1 MPDSKQLH
9 LPCCLTKSSVY
20 STMVSE
26 LEGPTSQCISLSH
39 FLLVWRTELRHIA
52 IPRRSRF
59 SECNTCVLLKNE
71 IESTRNKEV
80 RKQLM
85 QQRDTHLKQ
94 QKSEREKYYKHAM
107 KARRNPDK
115 YLSIIMDAMD
125 QAKTMIPHFTA
136 TPKFADGM
144 WKLKTH
150 LLGAIVHGIGAY
162 GFFDIFQWP
171 HGSNLTVSTLM
182 NILFMMKDSL
192 PEVLYLQMDNCGRE
206 NKNRYLMSFL
216 AFLVELK
223 IVVGIAGGEDADIE
237 DFPYVARIEA
247 RDRKGEPW
255 EDWCTAVILSETWL
269 LTIARCLED
278 PLINRRV
285 LAGFSDISDPNIQI
299 RTIKHQKK
307 HPHFDRKFK
316 EKNDDALWEND
327 IAVIELHTPLT
338 FGPTVT
344 SIPYSTSSDS
354 VDLDNCQIAGWG
366 EIDSNGTEPENLQFA
381 EDITI
386 LTTEECR
393 ELNPDTPFVETQ
405 ICVIDE
411 NRKIQP
417 CFGDNGGPLACK
429 TTDGTSTTVLSGIF
443 AWQYTT
449 CNANRSTVYTNIPLY
464 ADWIERQTGI
474 EGYTLN

>member
-1 MPDSKQLH
+1 MIAPNESYSKLRFN
-9 LPCCLTKSSVY
+9 P
-20 STMVSE
+20 
-26 LEGPTSQCISLSH
+26 
-39 FLLVWRTELRHIA
+39 LLVT
-52 IPRRSRF
+52 
-59 SECNTCVLLKNE
+59 
-71 IESTRNKEV
+71 
-80 RKQLM
+80 
-85 QQRDTHLKQ
+85 
-94 QKSEREKYYKHAM
+94 
-107 KARRNPDK
+107 
-115 YLSIIMDAMD
+115 
-125 QAKTMIPHFTA
+125 
-136 TPKFADGM
+136 
-144 WKLKTH
+144 
-150 LLGAIVHGIGAY
+150 
-162 GFFDIFQWP
+162 
-171 HGSNLTVSTLM
+171 
-182 NILFMMKDSL
+182 
-192 PEVLYLQMDNCGRE
+192 
-206 NKNRYLMSFL
+206 
-216 AFLVELK
+216 K

-381 EDITI
+381 EDITV

-393 ELNPDTPFVETQ
+393 QLNTDTPFVETQ